1 MAFVYKYTDKSDG
14 LVKYV
19 GIVCREGKNALNKR
33 IKEHSNVDD
42 WATSHNWDLHYI
54 EVKTKNDAHALE
66 GHFIAYYKSYEWFN
80 KAKADY
86 GLLSFVDSNKFE
98 WKPFNQEEEVL
109 NQYFTSFDSNVSW
122 RAEEELRTRY
132 LSEPPKSLDQMLC
145 QKMNTFI
152 EGDKFL
158 KRLKETKSIIETMK
172 QKGKSIEGRDIDT
185 DLKEITDAIIV
196 MEYEMSDFY
205 KHFGGKEKWGVID

>member
-98 WKPFNQEEEVL
+98 WKRFNQEEEVL
-109 NQYFTSFDSNVSW
+109 NQYFTTFDSDVSW
-122 RAEEELRTRY
+122 RAKEESRSRY
-132 LSEPPKSLDQMLC
+132 LNEPPKNLDQMMC
-145 QKMNTFI
+145 QTMWTYV

-158 KRLKETKSIIETMK
+158 ERLKETKDTIEKMKLCGMSID
-172 QKGKSIEGRDIDT
+172 GRDIDA
-185 DLKEITDAIIV
+185 DLKEITDAICV
-196 MEYEMSDFY
+196 MEYEMSPYYEYFKSMRGD
-205 KHFGGKEKWGVID
+205 